1 MSFSLGNA
9 VSLAIGILLIAKVG
23 FILWGSGNFY
33 ITLAW
38 FYIVLGLLG
47 LLGASGFGLSR
58 GGTWLTVGLVLGML
72 VFAGVDFAL
81 DDAELYSPYGIVTPF
96 TVLLVAVFVWRHRT
110 WLRWPKRGSWRWV
123 VAVVL
128 IGKFSTAVA
137 TLPVMIHLFPYL
149 NPVTYR
155 QSLPQ
160 ANLQQQFLA
169 AGVQADLLTAGVRA
183 PVLEELTR
191 LGTHLLGVHP
201 LANAA
206 LFAIAHR
213 STDPLTVRDGM
224 IEAAGRQMLRD
235 PRLGHKSLDLANDER
250 VVKQWAFT
258 RLLSLFLSGLLYYWL
273 LIRSQSIWPPL
284 AAHVIT
290 NVIRVLA

>member
-1 MSFSLGNA
+1 
-9 VSLAIGILLIAKVG
+9 
-23 FILWGSGNFY
+23 
-33 ITLAW
+33 
-38 FYIVLGLLG
+38 
-47 LLGASGFGLSR
+47 
-58 GGTWLTVGLVLGML
+58 
-72 VFAGVDFAL
+72 
-81 DDAELYSPYGIVTPF
+81 
-96 TVLLVAVFVWRHRT
+96 VAVFIRRHRT

-128 IGKFSTAVA
+128 IGQFLFLGVA
-137 TLPVMIHLFPYL
+137 GLPVWIHLVPYL
-149 NPVTYR
+149 NPVTYG

-169 AGVQADLLTAGVRA
+169 AGVQADLLRSGVKA
-183 PVLEELTR
+183 PVREELTR

-213 STDPLTVRDGM
+213 STDPLTVRDQM

-235 PRLGHKSLDLANDER
+235 PPLGHKSLDLANDER
-250 VVKQWAFT
+250 VVKQMAFA
-258 RLLSLFLSGLLYYWL
+258 RLLSFFLAGLLLYWL

-284 AAHVIT
+284 AAHMIT
-290 NVIRVLA
+290 NVIGVLT